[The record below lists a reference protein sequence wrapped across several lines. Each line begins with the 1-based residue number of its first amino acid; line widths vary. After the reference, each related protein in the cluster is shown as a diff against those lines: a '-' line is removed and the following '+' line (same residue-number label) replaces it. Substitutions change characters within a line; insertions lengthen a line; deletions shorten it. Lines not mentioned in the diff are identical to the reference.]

1 MRIEINKE
9 GHLLLERGGK
19 MKPQHCPMTRTAN
32 QYAIAMSDK
41 LEHCGDW
48 CPLFREPYYFE
59 NDKVMEVALCR
70 GAHQCKKEDFTDR
83 RGK

>member
-1 MRIEINKE
+1 MRIEIDE
-9 GHLLLERGGK
+9 DGSLRLDRGGK
-19 MKPQHCPMTRTAN
+19 MKNQLCPYTEESR
-32 QYAIAMSDK
+32 
-41 LEHCGDW
+41 CGDW

-59 NDKVMEVALCR
+59 NDKVMEVSLCR